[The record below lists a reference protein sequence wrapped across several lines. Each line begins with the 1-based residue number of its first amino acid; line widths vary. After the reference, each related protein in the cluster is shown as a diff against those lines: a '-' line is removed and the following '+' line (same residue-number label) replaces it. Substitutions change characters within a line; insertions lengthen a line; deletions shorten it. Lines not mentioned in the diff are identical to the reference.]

1 MPSRIDVAMI
11 LLAYGCLVLFLAA
24 FLSRGGVFHLSRRT
38 QLFARVLG
46 MIGATATASIAL
58 LLIASNHPPT
68 FGLVLLL
75 TLCFGSVVYLC
86 GLALWHAR
94 AGYALRLVGWIFAVS
109 ALAIP
114 STLTLL
120 LPVVCVLALTINS
133 TSEGRRLAVRG

>member
-1 MPSRIDVAMI
+1 MI
-11 LLAYGCLVLFLAA
+11 LLAYGCLALFVAT
-24 FLSRGGVFHLSRRT
+24 FLSRGGVFQLSRRA

-58 LLIASNHPPT
+58 LLIASNHWST
-68 FGLVLLL
+68 IGLVLLL

-86 GLALWHAR
+86 GLALWHER
-94 AGYALRLVGWIFAVS
+94 AGYALRLAGWILAVS

-120 LPVVCVLALTINS
+120 LPVACVLALTIKSNALALPN
-133 TSEGRRLAVRG
+133 RL

>member
-1 MPSRIDVAMI
+1 MI

-24 FLSRGGVFHLSRRT
+24 FLSRGGVVQLSNRA
-38 QLFARVLG
+38 QVFARLLG
-46 MIGATATASIAL
+46 MVGATATASIAL

-75 TLCFGSVVYLC
+75 TLCFGSVLYLC
-86 GLALWHAR
+86 GLALWHER
-94 AGYALRLVGWIFAVS
+94 AGYALRLVGWILAVS

-120 LPVVCVLALTINS
+120 LPLACVLALSINS